1 MARLERSD
9 SSVAALPRG
18 ADSKSAPSSTKL
30 EPSNY
35 GRGPDV
41 PESYG
46 GGDFGGWNP
55 MGWSSPPSAARAGI
69 YVALASVAMLFASLT
84 LTFVLRPSLTRN
96 LAHIPLPHVLYL
108 NTILLAFSSVTL
120 ELAHAGL
127 ASARRWAF
135 QAWTMLTL
143 GLGLAFVVGQL
154 LAWRELAAAGVYIAG
169 NPSSAF
175 FYLIT
180 GAHGLHLI
188 GGLLAVAYLV
198 LKARE
203 IHWGLRRRTVVDV
216 TRIYWH
222 FMDGL
227 WLCLFAV
234 LLALRHA

>member
-1 MARLERSD
+1 MARPRSD
-9 SSVAALPRG
+9 SSVAAL
-18 ADSKSAPSSTKL
+18 AVDSKSSPSPAAI

-35 GRGPDV
+35 GHGPA
-41 PESYG
+41 PPLHG

-55 MGWSSPPSAARAGI
+55 MGWSSPPSAAMAGI
-69 YVALASVAMLFASLT
+69 YVAFASVAMLFASLT

-96 LAHIPLPHVLYL
+96 LSHIALPRVLYV
-108 NTILLAFSSVTL
+108 NTILLLLSSATI

-127 ASARRWAF
+127 ASGRRRVF
-135 QAWTMLTL
+135 QGWTMLTL
-143 GLGLAFVVGQL
+143 GLGVAFVAGQL
-154 LAWRELAAAGVYIAG
+154 QAWRELAAAGVYIAG

-175 FYLIT
+175 LYLIT
-180 GAHGLHLI
+180 GAHALHLL
-188 GGLLAVAYLV
+188 GGLIAMAYVV

-227 WLCLFAV
+227 WLALLAV
-234 LLALRHA
+234 LLWVHT